1 MDEARGDMARQVETP
16 WKNTAVD
23 KLIHADWNYKVDDDD
38 MTTKLVA
45 NIKRNGQVESILVRN
60 MPDGVFEVVNGNHRL
75 VAFQQLGIKEVM
87 CFHLGD
93 IDLKAAQRL
102 AIEVNETG
110 FDASYPALAKLVRD
124 IAGGDDFTD
133 DSLADLAET
142 LPFHHDQLNHFVN
155 LADVNWEQQ
164 YGEPEGDG
172 TSLRKAPPVKL
183 TEEQRVI
190 FNRACAKIRED
201 DRDISEGRCLEL
213 ICADFLAGV

>member
-1 MDEARGDMARQVETP
+1 MGRKVETP
-16 WKNTAVD
+16 WRNTAVD
-23 KLIHADWNYKVDDDD
+23 KLIHADWNYKVDDDE
-38 MTTKLVA
+38 MTSKLVA

-124 IAGGDDFTD
+124 IAGGDNFTD
-133 DSLADLAET
+133 DSLAELAET
-142 LPFHHDQLNHFVN
+142 LPFHHDQINHFVN
-155 LADVNWEQQ
+155 LADTNWDQQ
-164 YGEPEGDG
+164 YGEPDGDG
-172 TSLRKAPPVKL
+172 TALRKAPPVKL

-190 FNRACAKIRED
+190 FNRACAKVRQED
-201 DRDISEGRCLEL
+201 QDISEGRCLEL
-213 ICADFLAGV
+213 ICADFLAGM